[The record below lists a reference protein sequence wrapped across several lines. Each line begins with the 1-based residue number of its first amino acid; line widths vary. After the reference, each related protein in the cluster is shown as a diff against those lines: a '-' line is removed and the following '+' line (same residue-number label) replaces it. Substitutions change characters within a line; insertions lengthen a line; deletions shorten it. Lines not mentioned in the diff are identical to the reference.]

1 MFNYPKLVRK
11 REAGVTAIDV
21 TVVTPTS
28 KELPLEVKSLQ
39 NGEGDL
45 IEYNPTF
52 PGKYSFNVICGG
64 EPIPGSPFIFVAEEE
79 GLAKAHGEGL
89 LHGIEG
95 LPSHFTI
102 DAKGLVGE
110 PTVQVS
116 RLCKKKTKQKKF
128 ITCLYFIQHF
138 IF

>member
-1 MFNYPKLVRK
+1 M
-11 REAGVTAIDV
+11 TAIDV

-45 IEYNPTF
+45 VEYHPTL

-64 EPIPGSPFIFVAEEE
+64 EAIPGSPFIFVAEEE

-95 LPSHFTI
+95 LPSQFTI
-102 DAKGLVGE
+102 DARGLVGE
-110 PTVQVS
+110 PTIQVS
-116 RLCKKKTKQKKF
+116 EQKKKKKMNLL
-128 ITCLYFIQHF
+128 IKLNI
-138 IF
+138 

>member
-1 MFNYPKLVRK
+1 MDVSHSPQLVRK
-11 REAGVTAIDV
+11 REAGMTAIDV

-45 IEYNPTF
+45 VEYHPTL

-64 EPIPGSPFIFVAEEE
+64 EAIPGSPFIFVAEEE

-95 LPSHFTI
+95 LPSQFTI
-102 DAKGLVGE
+102 DARGLVGE
-110 PTVQVS
+110 PTIQVS
-116 RLCKKKTKQKKF
+116 EQKKKKKMNLL
-128 ITCLYFIQHF
+128 IKLNI
-138 IF
+138 